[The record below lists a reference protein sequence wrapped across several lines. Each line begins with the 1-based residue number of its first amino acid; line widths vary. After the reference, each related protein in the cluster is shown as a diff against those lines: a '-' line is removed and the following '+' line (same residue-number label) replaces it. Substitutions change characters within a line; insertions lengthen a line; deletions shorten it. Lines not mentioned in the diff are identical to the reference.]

1 MNEFQQLLQEVTE
14 ASATINTKKYWL
26 VRTDDGANYNTFSE
40 RNFVALNLQNFPI
53 GFVNAARQIE
63 HPKERLSLLK
73 NSLIQLHQQQ
83 PNLLSYDPIDSS
95 YSSNIGRLA
104 SQISSISLEMNRG
117 DIVLI
122 PSQGASILKIG
133 RIVDVDLSTDEAIT
147 RQFSFARKVEWI
159 KEISKRRLEANLY
172 KALGAH
178 QAICDISKYASVIE
192 RNYTSYFVI
201 DDEYHYVLTVNAETV
216 SAYELTALVQNVLK
230 TVDEISHD
238 FNLGIDVKD
247 IKISI
252 NVNSPGKM
260 DFISTGK
267 KVILTMAVAVAL
279 AGGTLTYEH
288 LEVKTDGLFSSLVDA
303 VNRWKNAEQKRK
315 QNQELF
321 DLYKNSLG
329 VKTVEEWNAML
340 DEVEEHSED

>member
-63 HPKERLSLLK
+63 HPKEKLSLLK

-192 RNYTSYFVI
+192 RNYTSYFVV
-201 DDEYHYVLTVNAETV
+201 DDEYHCVLTVNAETV